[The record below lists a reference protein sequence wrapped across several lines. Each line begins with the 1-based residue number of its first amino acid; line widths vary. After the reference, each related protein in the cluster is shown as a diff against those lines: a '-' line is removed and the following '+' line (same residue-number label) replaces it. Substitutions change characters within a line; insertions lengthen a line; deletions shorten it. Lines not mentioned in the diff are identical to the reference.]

1 MNRYL
6 NHAVVDNVG
15 ACLSF
20 AGAVHCMAARLLMTV
35 LPLVGLGFILSES
48 AELALVASAV
58 GVAIGSLTWGYRH
71 HRKWR
76 VFLMLGGALFLIF
89 IARFHASAGTEV
101 TYMAIG
107 GLSLAAVHLIN
118 RHLCRRYQH
127 CNSSNNAKE
136 ITQSKLLTFSL
147 FAILLTHNVDGL
159 SLPRSVSVSGQV
171 VDAES
176 EIPMAQVKV
185 TLVAA
190 GRTIQSQTDESGQF
204 RFDEIVPGTHAL
216 RYERVGYEMLN
227 QKIAVNSEP
236 IRIAVKLKPVP
247 FKIGEIVVTHDV
259 EELDRFEKT
268 TDLKLSEQKL
278 NRQMGATIA
287 ETLSGEVGIAQ
298 RTMGRSTAR
307 PVVRGMGGNRLL
319 ILEDGGRSGD
329 KSASSADHAVAIDPT
344 TAAKIEITRG
354 PASLIYGS
362 STLGGVVN
370 VKRGS
375 IPPTL
380 PSQPTMRLT
389 FQGESVN
396 SGLTGTT
403 GVTIPVGNLAWRL
416 ELNRRRA
423 GDIHTPNGILENTS
437 LSNTNFSTGGSVVKD
452 WGHIGLSGGRYRS
465 DYGIPGSPEGHINGV
480 TIDLDRQRYEGNL
493 EYAFEES
500 FLEKLKLHST
510 YARYQHQ
517 EFESN
522 NTLGVEFGVLTYNT
536 TALLHLRGDA
546 VAGIWTE
553 YRDHATRGFYWTPHT
568 REMSLAGF
576 FFKQKRY
583 NDFTLQ
589 AAVRYDTRRVE
600 PFVEGVE
607 IRAGRVQRRDF
618 GGLSGAVSSIYQWN
632 ENLGLGA
639 TFMRTFRTPGI
650 EELFSDGPHL
660 AVYSYEIGN
669 AELGAEDGFGTE
681 AFLRYSGNR
690 MKLNLAVFRN
700 QIYGYLSPT
709 QTGEKEWGSGAA
721 GWLWIYQYQGQDA
734 ILDGV
739 EFSIDAEIFPRF
751 HAESHMSYVKGSLAA
766 SGLPLERIPP
776 LNGRVALRYVPEPLN
791 LYLAARFSD
800 DQQRLG
806 EFEEETDGYLV
817 YDAGV
822 QVMFTMWQLQHELVA
837 TLENVFNTEYRQ
849 HLSRIKSVMPEPGRN
864 IKFLYRTLF

>member
-1 MNRYL
+1 
-6 NHAVVDNVG
+6 
-15 ACLSF
+15 
-20 AGAVHCMAARLLMTV
+20 
-35 LPLVGLGFILSES
+35 
-48 AELALVASAV
+48 
-58 GVAIGSLTWGYRH
+58 
-71 HRKWR
+71 
-76 VFLMLGGALFLIF
+76 MLGGALILIY
-89 IARFHASAGTEV
+89 IARFHASEGSEV
-101 TYMAIG
+101 IFMAMG
-107 GLSLAAVHLIN
+107 GLLLAVVHLIN
-118 RHLCRRYQH
+118 RRLCCRIVQE
-127 CNSSNNAKE
+127 S
-136 ITQSKLLTFSL
+136 TQSKLLIYSLVVIL
-147 FAILLTHNVDGL
+147 FAHGADAASMSRT
-159 SLPRSVSVSGQV
+159 VSVSGQV
-171 VDAES
+171 IDAETENPIS
-176 EIPMAQVKV
+176 DVEV
-185 TLVAA
+185 TLVAV
-190 GRTIQSQTDESGQF
+190 GRTILSRTDETGQF
-204 RFDEIVPGTHAL
+204 QFGKIVLGTHGL
-216 RYERVGYEMLN
+216 QFMCVGYETFN
-227 QKIAVNSEP
+227 QTIAVNTDP
-236 IRIAVKLKPVP
+236 IRLDVKLKPSTVQL
-247 FKIGEIVVTHDV
+247 GEIIVTADDD
-259 EELDRFEKT
+259 ELARFEKT
-268 TDLKLSEQKL
+268 TDFKLSDQKL
-278 NRQMGATIA
+278 NQQMGATIA
-287 ETLSGEVGIAQ
+287 ETLSGELGIAQ

-370 VKRGS
+370 VKRET

-380 PSQPTMRLT
+380 PSQPTINFT
-389 FQGESVN
+389 FQSESVN
-396 SGLTGTT
+396 SGLTGTS

-423 GDIHTPNGILENTS
+423 GDIQTPVGILDNTS
-437 LSNTNFSTGGSVVKD
+437 LSNTNFSTGAAVVKD
-452 WGHIGLSGGRYRS
+452 WGHIGISGGRYRS
-465 DYGIPGSPEGHINGV
+465 DYGIPGSPEGHIQGV

-500 FLEKLKLHST
+500 LLEKIKLHST

-517 EFESN
+517 EYESN

-546 VAGIWTE
+546 VAGIWSE
-553 YRDHATRGFYWTPHT
+553 YRDHATGGFYWTPHT
-568 REMSLAGF
+568 REISLAGF

-589 AAVRYDTRRVE
+589 AALRYDTKRVE

-607 IRAGRVQRRDF
+607 IRAGKVRQRDF
-618 GGLSGAVSSIYQWN
+618 GGASGAVSSIYQWN

-660 AVYSYEIGN
+660 AVFSYEIGN
-669 AELGAEDGFGTE
+669 AELNAENGFGTE

-700 QIYGYLSPT
+700 QIFGYLSPT

-734 ILDGV
+734 ILDGA
-739 EFSIDAEIFPRF
+739 EFSIDAAIFPRI
-751 HAESHMSYVKGSLAA
+751 HVESHMSYVIGSLAA

-776 LNGRVALRYVPEPLN
+776 LNGRVALRYVTLPLN
-791 LYLAARFSD
+791 LHLTARYSD

-806 EFEEETDGYLV
+806 EFEEKTDGYLV
-817 YDAGV
+817 YDAGL
-822 QVMFTMWQLQHELVA
+822 QVVFSMWQLQHQFVA
-837 TLENVFNTEYRQ
+837 TVENIFNTEYRQ

>member
-6 NHAVVDNVG
+6 NHSAVDNVG

-20 AGAVHCMAARLLMTV
+20 ACAVHCMAAPLLMTV

-48 AELALVASAV
+48 AELALVFGAV
-58 GVAIGSLTWGYRH
+58 GVAVGSFTWGYRN
-71 HRKWR
+71 HRKWQ
-76 VFLMLGGALFLIF
+76 VFLMLGGALILIF
-89 IARFHASAGTEV
+89 IARFHASEGSEV
-101 TYMAIG
+101 IFMAMG
-107 GLSLAAVHLIN
+107 GLLLTVVYLNN
-118 RHLCRRYQH
+118 RRLCRMCQH
-127 CNSSNNAKE
+127 CKMSNKVKE
-136 ITQSKLLTFSL
+136 ITPIKLFTFSL
-147 FAILLTHNVDGL
+147 FAILLTHSVDGL
-159 SLPRSVSVSGQV
+159 SAPRAVSVSGHV
-171 VDAES
+171 IDAETENPIS
-176 EIPMAQVKV
+176 DVEV

-190 GRTIQSQTDESGQF
+190 GKTIQSRTDETGRFQ
-204 RFDEIVPGTHAL
+204 FDEIVLGTHAL
-216 RYERVGYEMLN
+216 QFTHVGYEMLN
-227 QKIAVNSEP
+227 QKIAAHAAP
-236 IRIAVKLKPVP
+236 IRMDVKLKPRVVQL
-247 FKIGEIVVTHDV
+247 GEIIVTPDE
-259 EELDRFEKT
+259 EELARFEKT
-268 TDLKLSEQKL
+268 TDLKLSHQKL
-278 NRQMGATIA
+278 NQQMGATIA

-344 TAAKIEITRG
+344 TAARIEITRG

-370 VKRGS
+370 VKRGT

-380 PSQPTMRLT
+380 PSQPTMNFTL
-389 FQGESVN
+389 QSESVN

-423 GDIHTPNGILENTS
+423 GDIHTPIGILENTS
-437 LSNTNFSTGGSVVKD
+437 LSNTNFATGASIVKD
-452 WGHIGLSGGRYRS
+452 WGHIGLSGGSYRS
-465 DYGIPGSPEGHINGV
+465 GYGVPGSPEGHINGV

-500 FLEKLKLHST
+500 FLEKIKLHST

-517 EFESN
+517 EYESN

-546 VAGIWTE
+546 VAGIWSE
-553 YRDHATRGFYWTPHT
+553 YRDHATGGFYWTPHT
-568 REMSLAGF
+568 REISLAGF

-583 NDFTLQ
+583 NDVTLQ
-589 AAVRYDTRRVE
+589 AALRYDTRRVE
-600 PFVEGVE
+600 PFVEDVE
-607 IRAGRVQRRDF
+607 IRAGKVQRRDF

-660 AVYSYEIGN
+660 AVFSYEIGN
-669 AELGAEDGFGTE
+669 AELDTEDGFGTE

-690 MKLNLAVFRN
+690 MKFNLAVFRN

-734 ILDGV
+734 ILDGA
-739 EFSIDAEIFPRF
+739 EFSIDAEIFPRI

-776 LNGRVALRYVPEPLN
+776 LNGRVALRYVTLPLN
-791 LYLAARFSD
+791 LHLTARYSD

-806 EFEEETDGYLV
+806 EFEEKTDGYLV
-817 YDAGV
+817 YDAGL
-822 QVMFTMWQLQHELVA
+822 QVVFSMWQLQHQFVA
-837 TLENVFNTEYRQ
+837 TVENIVNTEYRQ